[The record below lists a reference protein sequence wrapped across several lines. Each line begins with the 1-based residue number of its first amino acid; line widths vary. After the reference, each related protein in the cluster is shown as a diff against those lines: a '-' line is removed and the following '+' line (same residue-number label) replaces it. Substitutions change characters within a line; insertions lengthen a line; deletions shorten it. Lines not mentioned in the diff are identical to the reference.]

1 MGALKT
7 LHSLQLASNHLRTL
21 ESLHG
26 LTECPSISVLD
37 LSNNNLD
44 GDGDALIAL
53 LQALPELSVLYL
65 VGNPIVNQIRSYRKT
80 LISKL
85 PKLACVPPPAP
96 ALCHP
101 PLPPI

>member
-1 MGALKT
+1 VPPPARSNNNLKEVCNIGALKE

-44 GDGDALIAL
+44 GDGDSLIAL
-53 LQALPELSVLYL
+53 LQALPDLSVLYL

-85 PKLACVPPPAP
+85 PKLA
-96 ALCHP
+96 
-101 PLPPI
+101 